1 MIPPTGVRSGY
12 FFPPGRSG
20 RGALPFQS
28 RLAQA
33 GQVFHP
39 QGLPPLRWF
48 LNLNSPE
55 NLRQAEALGLHL

>member
-33 GQVFHP
+33 GQVVGGVDASQLWP
-39 QGLPPLRWF
+39 QT
-48 LNLNSPE
+48 SQ
-55 NLRQAEALGLHL
+55 RQSHAEMEITAMTMRD